1 MSAYLY
7 DEAVIND
14 LRRVVGDNRIQ
25 IVPVDRVFDVIP
37 RLNDDKLTLPLISVT
52 RTNWEIL
59 ADNANHSAKYEGS
72 TSKIYCADPKFEGV
86 RIQKYQFVPM
96 QIDYTIDVWTRTR
109 RDNDELIRELYWYY
123 MISPTLKIKVPYDL
137 DFDHNFNLF
146 LRPNITDNSDIIQH
160 QLKGE
165 VFRQSFD
172 IYTDDAKLWKSTS
185 RGPTTIQINFE
196 IKPQTLYQASID
208 DTPASSN

>member
-1 MSAYLY
+1 MSAYMY
-7 DEAVIND
+7 DEAIISD

-25 IVPVDRVFDVIP
+25 ILPVDRVFDIIP

-59 ADNANHSAKYEGS
+59 ADNVNHSAKYEGS
-72 TSKIYCADPKFEGV
+72 TSRVYCASPKFEGIRV
-86 RIQKYQFVPM
+86 QKFQFVPM

-109 RDNDELIRELYWYY
+109 RDNDEFIRELYWYY
-123 MISPTLKIKVPYDL
+123 MISPTLRINVPYDL
-137 DFDHNFNLF
+137 DFDHNFNVF

-185 RGPTTIQINFE
+185 REPTKIDIDFE
-196 IKPQTLYQASID
+196 LRQQTLSEAAHD
-208 DTPASSN
+208 DSTY